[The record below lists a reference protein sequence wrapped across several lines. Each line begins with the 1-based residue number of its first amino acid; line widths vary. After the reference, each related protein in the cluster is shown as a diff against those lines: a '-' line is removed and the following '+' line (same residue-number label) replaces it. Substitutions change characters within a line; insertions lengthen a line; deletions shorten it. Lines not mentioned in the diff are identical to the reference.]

1 MSKRHQATR
10 RKTYGRRQ
18 HELRERE
25 QRLAGRDVF
34 DDVLEAMGWDADANN
49 GLGHHGIAGHGMV
62 RSNLRLSPSD

>member
-25 QRLAGRDVF
+25 QRRDGRDVF
-34 DDVLEAMGWDADANN
+34 DDVLEAMGWDAE
-49 GLGHHGIAGHGMV
+49 AGHGITGHTIGHA
-62 RSNLRLSPSD
+62 NLRLAPGD

>member
-25 QRLAGRDVF
+25 QRRDGRDVF
-34 DDVLEAMGWDADANN
+34 DDVLEAMGWDADA
-49 GLGHHGIAGHGMV
+49 GHGV
-62 RSNLRLSPSD
+62 SGGRIVQQNLRLAPSD